1 MRHLYLIRHAKS
13 SWDNPL
19 LRDFERTLNSR
30 GVETAPKM
38 AELLWKEGIKP
49 DLIVTSPARRAMDTA
64 RFFGVQFGLMD
75 DHFIPEKNIYEASP
89 TTILRIIS
97 QLPETAKTV
106 FMFGH
111 NPTFTE
117 VANLFTSDDFIE
129 NIPTCGVVCLKSTA
143 QQWNELHEG
152 NTIIEQKWFPKFAL

>member
-38 AELLWKEGIKP
+38 AQLLWKEGVKP
-49 DLIVTSPARRAMDTA
+49 DLIITSPARRAIDTA

-75 DHFIPEKNIYEASP
+75 DHFILEKNIYEASP

-97 QLPETAKTV
+97 QLPESAKSV
-106 FMFGH
+106 LMFGH

-117 VANLFTSDDFIE
+117 VANLFAGYDLIE

-152 NTIIEQKWFPKFAL
+152 NTVIEKKWFPKLVL